1 MKKTPIISG
10 STLTKVGL
18 LLFFVSIFSQ
28 SVSAQSASINGFVS
42 DKSSGEPLL
51 FVNVAIAGTPR
62 GAATN
67 ESGFYKISDIDAGE
81 VEILCSYIGFK
92 TFRKK
97 VNLLAGE
104 SLRLDIELIPDGL
117 VLEEVVIEA
126 DAEKEERA
134 NIGVASVPTALIK
147 SLPSVFEADV
157 FRSVQLLP
165 GVKSSSD
172 FSAGLFIRGGSPD
185 QTLIMLDRT
194 VVYNPTHFFGFFS
207 TFNPDAIKDV
217 RLFKGGFPAEY
228 GGRLG
233 SVLDIY
239 NKDGNRKKSA
249 GSLSVGTFASKA
261 LIEGPIKNGSYMFAA
276 RRSTLEPLLAALENT
291 IDNVPAFYFYDTN
304 GKINWS
310 TDPNNKFSV
319 SYYAGKDNVDI
330 PFLDDA
336 NFQLEYGNT
345 TTSTNWTHLFGD
357 ASFLNVTGTYSYYFS
372 NPVANLAGT
381 TFSRSNNVSDLSLK
395 VDFEYLPNAKHS
407 IETGVWGGALLLR
420 VADQFDGDESFSSRI
435 QSNYIA
441 AYLQDTW
448 RPTEQWKI
456 TGGLRLNGFE
466 NGNYLRLEPRLS
478 AEYFVPGTRTRLQAA
493 VGRYTQFLT
502 LITNEA
508 FSGFDLW
515 LTVDEGIQPASGDQ
529 FILGVKSGF
538 GLKWDIELEGYYRTM
553 EDLFEL
559 DPFIADAAGLD
570 YADLFRVGE
579 GYAYGLEFTLR
590 KNVGKLNGFIG
601 YNYAVVRRKFPT
613 FNNGNFYPPRY
624 DRLNDFNIVTNYQLS
639 KRWALTSVFSYYTGQ
654 AFTKPLGRTAAF
666 DLPFQNTP
674 ADVIIPGKVNA
685 NRLPAYHRL
694 DVGFTYKKSSGFF
707 GLGNNPEWKFQII
720 NVYNRKNIWF
730 NQLDLDENPG
740 VLTQVQQLPLLPNI
754 SYSVQF

>member
-1 MKKTPIISG
+1 MTKIFIPKRSAF
-10 STLTKVGL
+10 TKVGL
-18 LLFFVSIFSQ
+18 FLFFVSIFLNTL
-28 SVSAQSASINGFVS
+28 SAQTASINGFVS
-42 DKSSGEPLL
+42 DGSSGEPLL
-51 FVNVAIAGTPR
+51 FVNVAIADTPR

-67 ESGFYKISDIDAGE
+67 ESGFYKISSIAAGE
-81 VEILCSYIGFK
+81 VEVLCSYIGFK

-97 VNLLAGE
+97 ITLKAGE
-104 SLRLDIELIPDGL
+104 SLRLDIELEPDAL
-117 VLEEVVIEA
+117 SLEEIVIA
-126 DAEKEERA
+126 SDSEKEERS
-134 NIGVASVPTALIK
+134 NIGVASVTTALIK

-239 NKDGNRKKSA
+239 NKDGNRKEGA

-261 LIEGPIKNGSYMFAA
+261 LIEGPIKNGSFMFAA

-319 SYYAGKDNVDI
+319 SYYAGKDVVDI

-336 NFQLEYGNT
+336 NFELEYGNT

-395 VDFEYLPNAKHS
+395 VDYEYLPNAKHS
-407 IETGVWGGALLLR
+407 IETGIWAGTLLLR
-420 VADQFDGDESFSSRI
+420 VADRFDGDQSFSSRI
-435 QSNYIA
+435 QSNYVA
-441 AYLQDTW
+441 AYIQDTW
-448 RPTEQWKI
+448 RPSEQWKI
-456 TGGLRLNGFE
+456 VGGLRLNGFE
-466 NGNYLRLEPRLS
+466 NGKYLRLEPRLS
-478 AEYFVPGTRTRLQAA
+478 AEYFVSDRTRLQAA
-493 VGRYTQFLT
+493 IGSYTQFLT

-515 LTVDEGIQPASGDQ
+515 LTVDDGIQPSTGNQ
-529 FILGVKSGF
+529 FILGLKSGF
-538 GLKWDIELEGYYRTM
+538 GPNWDIDLEGYYRTM
-553 EDLFEL
+553 ENLFEL
-559 DPFIADAAGLD
+559 DPFIADAAGLE
-570 YADLFRVGE
+570 YADLFRIGE
-579 GYAYGLEFTLR
+579 GFAYGLELTLR
-590 KNVGKLNGFIG
+590 KNIGKLNGFIG
-601 YNYAVVRRKFPT
+601 YNYAVVRRRFPA

-639 KRWALTSVFSYYTGQ
+639 KRWSLTSVFSYYTGQ
-654 AFTKPLGRTAAF
+654 AFTRPLGRTAAF

-674 ADVIIPGKVNA
+674 ADVIIPGRVNA

-694 DVGFTYKKSSGFF
+694 DLGFAYKKPIGFF

-720 NVYNRKNIWF
+720 NVYNRQNIWF
-730 NQLDLDENPG
+730 NQLDLDDNPG
-740 VLTQVQQLPLLPNI
+740 VLSQVQQLPLLPNI